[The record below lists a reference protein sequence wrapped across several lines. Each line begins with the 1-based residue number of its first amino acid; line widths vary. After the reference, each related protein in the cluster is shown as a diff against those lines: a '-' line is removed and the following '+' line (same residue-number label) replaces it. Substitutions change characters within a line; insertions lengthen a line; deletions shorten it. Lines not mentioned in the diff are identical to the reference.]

1 MHHKGT
7 VPSGRWRCAIEFTF
21 QGLHIGPL
29 YIHWYGV
36 LIVSGL
42 LAGLVLAQREARRL
56 GENPEHA
63 SNIALLGAVFGIIGA
78 RAYHVLDRNEWPY
91 YAANS
96 GKIFMVWEGGIGIY
110 GAVTGAVFALVSYV
124 WWVNRRAAQ
133 RGAPHLSTLRWLDIG
148 APALLLGQAIG
159 RWGNYFNHELFGP
172 PTDLPWGIFIPLEF
186 RPSQYL
192 AQTHFHP
199 LFLYESLLS
208 FAGVFALL
216 WVARRY
222 ASRLRVGDIFLL
234 YFVWYPAERFALEFL
249 RTGNWKVGALPMA
262 QVIGVIAVTAAVA
275 LMWRWRARAPMTT
288 RCQDAQDAVPH
299 GPSRNAR
306 RRSARRG

>member
-1 MHHKGT
+1 MH
-7 VPSGRWRCAIEFTF
+7 PRDAADDRRRRCVIELTF
-21 QGLHIGPL
+21 QGLHLGPL
-29 YIHWYGV
+29 FLRWYGV

-56 GENPEHA
+56 HENPEHA

-78 RAYHVLDRNEWPY
+78 RIYHVLDRNEWPY
-91 YAANS
+91 YAANP
-96 GKIFMVWEGGIGIY
+96 GKIFAVWEGGIGIY
-110 GAVTGAVFALVSYV
+110 GAVTGAVVALVSYV

-133 RGAPHLSTLRWLDIG
+133 RGAPRLSMLRWMDIG
-148 APALLLGQAIG
+148 MPAFLLGQAIG

-172 PTDLPWGIFIPLEF
+172 PTDLPWGIFIPVEF

-192 AQTHFHP
+192 ASTHFHP

-208 FAGVFALL
+208 FAGVFVLL
-216 WVARRY
+216 WVARRF
-222 ASRLRVGDIFLL
+222 AHRLRVGDIFLL
-234 YFVWYPAERFALEFL
+234 YFVWYPAERFVLEFL

-275 LMWRWRARAPMTT
+275 LIWRWRARAPMTT
-288 RCQDAQDAVPH
+288 RVDAAPPAGPH

-306 RRSARRG
+306 RRNARRG